1 MSAPIVSKMIE
12 ETGLPSFMNAKDISL
27 ITGINIQNIFNWS
40 EHPKKRDQLRY
51 IILGVKYEIEL
62 KKQKRVQYNK
72 GGNDGDSTNDKA
84 TA

>member
-1 MSAPIVSKMIE
+1 MSAHAINKMIAE
-12 ETGLPSFMNAKDISL
+12 AGLPSFMNAKDLSL

-40 EHPKKRDQLRY
+40 EDSKKVEQLRY

-62 KKQKRVQYNK
+62 KKQQRIQYDK
-72 GGNDGDSTNDKA
+72 DGKDGNSNNGKT